1 MAWSFSR
8 ISIWARVSYSETMG
22 ETRDSLVGGK
32 PVLVLLDWKVAIYDR
47 YEETR
52 LMSFEVAD
60 FYENCVAWS

>member
-1 MAWSFSR
+1 M
-8 ISIWARVSYSETMG
+8 SYSETMG

>member
-22 ETRDSLVGGK
+22 ETSDSLVTGWF
-32 PVLVLLDWKVAIYDR
+32 LVLLDWKVAIYDR

-52 LMSFEVAD
+52 LMSFEVPD
-60 FYENCVAWS
+60 FYENCVA